1 MARISRGMRFETS
14 NQSMSV
20 RHAVLQGIDPTC
32 SVRRMFGRAFRSSF
46 VLALLAALSP
56 VSAPAQTLERVA
68 ERGEVAIGVT
78 NTFRPYGY
86 VEDDGRVAGLEI
98 DLANSIAEF
107 LGVKPRLVPVAAAN
121 RIPWLRQSRIDLILA
136 SMPVTEE
143 RRNEVGLIEPPYY
156 ASGVAVLAPAE
167 GGLRTWRDLANRQVC
182 GLRNSA
188 YNRVAERYGASIAP
202 FTTSPEA
209 EDAVLER
216 RCVGWVFDEAT
227 LAGVLSQK
235 SRWSGH
241 TLALVTDEPRPWAIG
256 VPLAERDGPFG
267 QLISNIVTDWHR
279 SGHLLSLQEKWG
291 LPANGF
297 LADMNQRLR

>member
-1 MARISRGMRFETS
+1 
-14 NQSMSV
+14 
-20 RHAVLQGIDPTC
+20 
-32 SVRRMFGRAFRSSF
+32 MFGRAARFLF
-46 VLALLAALSP
+46 ALLTTALAAP
-56 VSAPAQTLERVA
+56 AVAQTLDRIA
-68 ERGEVAIGVT
+68 EKGEVVIGVT

-86 VEDDGRVAGLEI
+86 VDETGRFLGLEI

-121 RIPWLRQSRIDLILA
+121 RIPWLRQGRIDLILA

-143 RRNEVGLIEPPYY
+143 RKGEVGLIDPPYY

-167 GGLRTWRDLANRQVC
+167 VGLKSWRDLANRQVC

-188 YNRVAERYGASIAP
+188 YNRVAERYGATIVP

-209 EDAVLER
+209 EEAVLAK
-216 RCVGWVFDEAT
+216 RCAGLVFDEAT
-227 LAGVLSQK
+227 LAGMLSQR
-235 SRWSGH
+235 SRWSAH

-267 QLISNIVTDWHR
+267 QLIANIVTDWHR
-279 SGHLLSLQEKWG
+279 SGMILGLQEKWN

-297 LADMNQRLR
+297 LTDMNQRLR

>member
-1 MARISRGMRFETS
+1 MF
-14 NQSMSV
+14 V
-20 RHAVLQGIDPTC
+20 RAI
-32 SVRRMFGRAFRSSF
+32 RSA
-46 VLALLAALSP
+46 LLLPLLAAIPL

-98 DLANSIAEF
+98 DLAHSIAEF

-143 RRNEVGLIEPPYY
+143 RRSEIGLIEPPYY
-156 ASGVAVLAPAE
+156 ASGVAVLASAE
-167 GGLRTWRDLANRQVC
+167 VGLKTWRDLANRQVC

-188 YNRVAERYGASIAP
+188 YNRVAERYGATIAP
-202 FTTSPEA
+202 YTTSPEVEA
-209 EDAVLER
+209 AVLDR

-227 LAGVLSQK
+227 LAGTLSQK
-235 SRWSGH
+235 TRWAGH

-256 VPLAERDGPFG
+256 VPLAERDAPFG
-267 QLISNIVTDWHR
+267 QLISNIVTDWPR
-279 SGHLLSLQEKWG
+279 SGHLLALQEKWG

-297 LADMNQRLR
+297 LSDMNQRLR

>member
-1 MARISRGMRFETS
+1 MFAPA
-14 NQSMSV
+14 V
-20 RHAVLQGIDPTC
+20 RSA
-32 SVRRMFGRAFRSSF
+32 F
-46 VLALLAALSP
+46 VLVALAVAATP
-56 VSAPAQTLERVA
+56 PAAAQTLERIA

-86 VEDDGRVAGLEI
+86 VDDSGSFAGLEI

-107 LGVKPRLVPVAAAN
+107 LGVRPRLVPVAAAN

-143 RRNEVGLIEPPYY
+143 RRSEVGLIEPPYY
-156 ASGVAVLAPAE
+156 ASGVAVLAAAE
-167 GGLRTWRDLANRQVC
+167 VGLRSWRDLANRQVC

-188 YNRVAERYGASIAP
+188 YNRVAERYGAAIVP
-202 FTTSPEA
+202 FATGPEV
-209 EDAVLER
+209 EEAVLGR
-216 RCVGWVFDEAT
+216 RCVGWIFDEAT
-227 LAGVLSQK
+227 LAGTLSQR
-235 SRWSGH
+235 SRWAGH

-256 VPLAERDGPFG
+256 VPLGERDGPFG

-279 SGHLLSLQEKWG
+279 SGLLLGLQEKWG

-297 LADMNQRLR
+297 LVDMNQRLR

>member
-1 MARISRGMRFETS
+1 
-14 NQSMSV
+14 
-20 RHAVLQGIDPTC
+20 
-32 SVRRMFGRAFRSSF
+32 MFGRAFRSAF
-46 VLALLAALSP
+46 LLALLAAAPS
-56 VSAPAQTLERVA
+56 VSAAAQTLERVA

-86 VEDDGRVAGLEI
+86 VEDDGRIVGLEI
-98 DLANSIAEF
+98 DLAQSIAEF

-121 RIPWLRQSRIDLILA
+121 RIPWLRQGRIDLILA

-143 RRNEVGLIEPPYY
+143 RKSEVGLIDPPYY

-167 GGLRTWRDLANRQVC
+167 VGLKSWRDLANRKVC

-202 FTTSPEA
+202 FTTGPEV
-209 EDAVLER
+209 EEAVLGH

-227 LAGVLSQK
+227 LAGILSQK
-235 SRWSGH
+235 ARWAGH

-279 SGHLLSLQEKWG
+279 SGVLLGLQEKWG

-297 LADMNQRLR
+297 LSDMNQRLR

>member
-1 MARISRGMRFETS
+1 MFARAARFVVT
-14 NQSMSV
+14 
-20 RHAVLQGIDPTC
+20 
-32 SVRRMFGRAFRSSF
+32 
-46 VLALLAALSP
+46 LLAVGLAGP
-56 VSAPAQTLERVA
+56 AVAQTLDRIA
-68 ERGEVAIGVT
+68 ERGEVTIGVT

-86 VEDDGRVAGLEI
+86 VDESGRFLGLEI

-121 RIPWLRQSRIDLILA
+121 RIPWLRQGRIDLILA

-143 RRNEVGLIEPPYY
+143 RKSEVGLVDPPYY
-156 ASGVAVLAPAE
+156 ASGVAVLAATE
-167 GGLRTWRDLANRQVC
+167 VGLKTWRDLGSRQVC

-188 YNRVAERYGASIAP
+188 YNRVAERYGATIVP

-209 EDAVLER
+209 EDALLAR
-216 RCVGWVFDEAT
+216 RCAGLVFDEAT
-227 LAGVLSQK
+227 LAGILSQR
-235 SRWSGH
+235 SRWAGH

-256 VPLAERDGPFG
+256 VPLSELDGPFG
-267 QLISNIVTDWHR
+267 QLMSNIVTDWHR
-279 SGHLLSLQEKWG
+279 AGTILGLQEKWN

>member
-1 MARISRGMRFETS
+1 
-14 NQSMSV
+14 
-20 RHAVLQGIDPTC
+20 
-32 SVRRMFGRAFRSSF
+32 MFGRAARF
-46 VLALLAALSP
+46 LITLLATALAGP
-56 VSAPAQTLERVA
+56 AVAQTLDRIA
-68 ERGEVAIGVT
+68 EKGEVKIGVT

-86 VEDDGRVAGLEI
+86 VDETGRFLGLEI

-121 RIPWLRQSRIDLILA
+121 RIPWLRQGRIDLILA

-143 RRNEVGLIEPPYY
+143 RKSEVGLIDPPYY
-156 ASGVAVLAPAE
+156 ASGVAVLAAAE
-167 GGLRTWRDLANRQVC
+167 IGLKSWRDLANRQVC

-188 YNRVAERYGASIAP
+188 YNRVAERYGATIVP

-209 EDAVLER
+209 EEAVLAK
-216 RCVGWVFDEAT
+216 RCAGLVFDEAT
-227 LAGVLSQK
+227 LAGMLSQR
-235 SRWSGH
+235 SRWSAH

-267 QLISNIVTDWHR
+267 QLIANIVTDWHR
-279 SGHLLSLQEKWG
+279 SGMILGLQEKWN

-297 LADMNQRLR
+297 LTDMNQRLR